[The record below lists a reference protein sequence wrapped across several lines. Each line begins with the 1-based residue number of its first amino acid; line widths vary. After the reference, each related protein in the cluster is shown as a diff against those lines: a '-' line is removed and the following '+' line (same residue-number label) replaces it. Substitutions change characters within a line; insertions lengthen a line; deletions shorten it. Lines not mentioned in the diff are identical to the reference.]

1 MKSLFSQRLGQKD
14 FGSLPLALSVKN
26 FRVVDDFIR
35 DVSNHMCVVHV
46 VQGLSTLHLAELLL
60 LARSHLLVFV

>member
-1 MKSLFSQRLGQKD
+1 MKSLFTQRLGQNC
-14 FGSLPLALSVKN
+14 FGILHLALSVKN

-35 DVSNHMCVVHV
+35 DVSNHMCLVHV

-60 LARSHLLVFV
+60 LARSHLLVFI